1 MHLAVFL
8 SCVAHTASIA
18 SWFGRNVADHR
29 SVQLGSDGPMAAGQE
44 DADVIAQITS
54 IPKVV
59 VGFWAPWEY
68 GSRAM
73 VGQVIG
79 AMASDA
85 ETFDTVVCWLITSA
99 AISCLNLI
107 WWLLLYDSP

>member
-1 MHLAVFL
+1 
-8 SCVAHTASIA
+8 
-18 SWFGRNVADHR
+18 
-29 SVQLGSDGPMAAGQE
+29 MAAGQE
-44 DADVIAQITS
+44 DGDVIAQITS

-79 AMASDA
+79 AMASDT
-85 ETFDTVVCWLITSA
+85 ETFDTMVCGLITSA
-99 AISCLNLI
+99 ATSCVNLI
-107 WWLLLYDSP
+107 